1 MLEAEDHS
9 GVLLISST
17 LESIRLRQN
26 IDVVAFALQSGGLG
40 RDHLKDKDSLRQK
53 LRCFNS
59 ITFNRQR
66 KTPAQT
72 GLCAGVVE
80 SFHLERA
87 AIPLKPAVCGRPSMS
102 PCWVRVPSEL
112 MV

>member
-17 LESIRLRQN
+17 LEFIRLRQN

-53 LRCFNS
+53 LRCFN
-59 ITFNRQR
+59 
-66 KTPAQT
+66 
-72 GLCAGVVE
+72 
-80 SFHLERA
+80 
-87 AIPLKPAVCGRPSMS
+87 
-102 PCWVRVPSEL
+102 
-112 MV
+112 